1 MSSARTFHSEPL
13 TPEAF
18 APFGAVVMAERGDVP
33 SKPANQGTARR
44 YDWLAE
50 VANRRPDAK
59 LNLCVFRCAPREHWP
74 MSIALLEKHA
84 QSAQVFVPMNAARYV
99 VLVAAPSAS
108 GDGPD
113 LSTLR
118 SFLATGRQGIA
129 YAPGTWHHP
138 LLALDEETDFACVVW
153 EDETESDCSVAHFPE
168 AERPVVHL

>member
-44 YDWLAE
+44 YDWLAGWRTG
-50 VANRRPDAK
+50 ARHK
-59 LNLCVFRCAPREHWP
+59 LNLCVSRAPREHWP

-84 QSAQVFVPMNAARYV
+84 QSTQVFVPMNAARHV

-129 YAPGTWHHP
+129 YALGTWHHP

-153 EDETESDCSVAHFPE
+153 KT
-168 AERPVVHL
+168 RPRATAR